1 MQSQTKTY
9 NRGRNI
15 VWGMWQRKPPMVIAG
30 CSLLSFFSYRCYF
43 SSADVL
49 ALIICCSTIVLCSC
63 ELQCAAF
70 SPVCSACTLLCYYS
84 TLLCYSTS
92 IAIVRIAFITVVLI
106 VIYIAVVAI
115 VSFTVVLFVLLSSS
129 SPKISRKK
137 RKEQQTHLS
146 EETTRVAHPRVISVL
161 SEVEFVV
168 GRQFCTIFLAA
179 SIHSTCSFATPSNI
193 SAQVT
198 YQDTINRPEKKNPV
212 SQDLTYCF
220 LPSG

>member
-70 SPVCSACTLLCYYS
+70 APSCSASTPLCFYS
-84 TLLCYSTS
+84 TRLCNSTF
-92 IAIVRIAFITVVLI
+92 IAVVGIVFITVVLI
-106 VIYIAVVAI
+106 VIRIAVVAI
-115 VSFTVVLFVLLSSS
+115 VSFVVVLFVLLSSS

-146 EETTRVAHPRVISVL
+146 VETTHVAHPRVISLL

-168 GRQFCTIFLAA
+168 GRQFCMVLAA
-179 SIHSTCSFATPSNI
+179 SIHLTGSFATQSNI
-193 SAQVT
+193 SA
-198 YQDTINRPEKKNPV
+198 
-212 SQDLTYCF
+212 
-220 LPSG
+220 

>member
-30 CSLLSFFSYRCYF
+30 CSLLSFFPYRCYF

-70 SPVCSACTLLCYYS
+70 APSCSASTPLCFYS
-84 TLLCYSTS
+84 TRLCNSTF
-92 IAIVRIAFITVVLI
+92 IAVVGIVFITVVLI
-106 VIYIAVVAI
+106 VIRIAVVAI
-115 VSFTVVLFVLLSSS
+115 VSFVVVLFVLLSSS

-137 RKEQQTHLS
+137 ERSSRLTSVWRQRTWHIPELFPCCLRWNLLWGDNFVWSWRHLS
-146 EETTRVAHPRVISVL
+146 T
-161 SEVEFVV
+161 
-168 GRQFCTIFLAA
+168 
-179 SIHSTCSFATPSNI
+179 
-193 SAQVT
+193 
-198 YQDTINRPEKKNPV
+198 
-212 SQDLTYCF
+212 
-220 LPSG
+220 

>member
-1 MQSQTKTY
+1 M
-9 NRGRNI
+9 R
-15 VWGMWQRKPPMVIAG
+15 
-30 CSLLSFFSYRCYF
+30 CLLSC
-43 SSADVL
+43 L
-49 ALIICCSTIVLCSC
+49 L
-63 ELQCAAF
+63 
-70 SPVCSACTLLCYYS
+70 LLCYYS

-161 SEVEFVV
+161 SEVVFVV
-168 GRQFCTIFLAA
+168 GR
-179 SIHSTCSFATPSNI
+179 
-193 SAQVT
+193 
-198 YQDTINRPEKKNPV
+198 
-212 SQDLTYCF
+212 
-220 LPSG
+220 

>member
-1 MQSQTKTY
+1 ML
-9 NRGRNI
+9 
-15 VWGMWQRKPPMVIAG
+15 
-30 CSLLSFFSYRCYF
+30 CS
-43 SSADVL
+43 
-49 ALIICCSTIVLCSC
+49 SC

-92 IAIVRIAFITVVLI
+92 IAIVRIAFITAVLI
-106 VIYIAVVAI
+106 AIYIAVVAI
-115 VSFTVVLFVLLSSS
+115 VSFIVVLFVLLSSS

-137 RKEQQTHLS
+137 RKEQRTHLS

-168 GRQFCTIFLAA
+168 GRQFCMVLAA

-193 SAQVT
+193 SA
-198 YQDTINRPEKKNPV
+198 
-212 SQDLTYCF
+212 
-220 LPSG
+220 